1 MVVCFYFE
9 WFGSQICPQREF
21 LTSISPHKLD
31 LQNGVLSLQCISDNQ
46 GLVLEDD
53 SSQGC
58 FWVPC
63 FPAGSSQEALMALT
77 PDLFSPSV
85 YYFSLHR
92 CAKNRDVKLYQGE
105 KVYPSTKSR
114 DRERGEEKTKNLMK
128 SKFKASA
135 YYKAV
140 NSKYFGQRQNMCV
153 SRRNSCCTP
162 A

>member
-77 PDLFSPSV
+77 PDLFSPSI

-114 DRERGEEKTKNLMK
+114 DRERGEEKPKT
-128 SKFKASA
+128 
-135 YYKAV
+135 
-140 NSKYFGQRQNMCV
+140 
-153 SRRNSCCTP
+153 
-162 A
+162 